1 MVWRPSTRPAQEPD
15 GDRTDR
21 AVLTDHARTTTAYVA
36 ARNLLID
43 QNTAAISTSFE
54 DAGIACMLI
63 KGPVIADWLY
73 RDDIR
78 LYGDS
83 DLLVLESDWGRAV
96 AILTE
101 LGYGEAPG
109 TLAHPRMTD
118 TAARSFVRG
127 LAYVDL
133 HRTIEGLDAPP
144 GMVWDALHAGAE
156 RQEVGGR
163 EMVVPGRAARLM
175 HLALHAAH
183 HGGEAKSC
191 EDLRR
196 GVLAEDEDAW
206 REAAA
211 LAARLGGSAAFG
223 AGLRNVPE
231 SAALARRL
239 GVADTGSV
247 LFDLRAAG
255 VPTAEGLHE
264 LLNPGH
270 TAAERWT
277 MIRAELFPQ
286 PSFMRWW
293 TPLARRGGAGL
304 LASYPMRWGW
314 LVLRVPGG
322 LLTLRRVRRR
332 RADGRPAPRDV

>member
-1 MVWRPSTRPAQEPD
+1 MWAMVTGAP
-15 GDRTDR
+15 R
-21 AVLTDHARTTTAYVA
+21 AASAYVA

-43 QNTAAISTSFE
+43 GTTADISGRFDE
-54 DAGIACMLI
+54 AGIECILV
-63 KGPVIADWLY
+63 KGPVITEWLY
-73 RDDIR
+73 RDDVR

-83 DLLVLESDWGRAV
+83 DLLVRESDWAPAVEILGALGFRA
-96 AILTE
+96 
-101 LGYGEAPG
+101 APG

-118 TAARSFVRG
+118 TAATSYFRG

-133 HRTIEGLDAPP
+133 HRTVDGLDAPP
-144 GMVWDALHAGAE
+144 PVVWEALRAGAGH
-156 RQEVGGR
+156 QVVGGR
-163 EMVVPGRAARLM
+163 EVLVPGRPARLM

-183 HGGEAKSC
+183 HGGEAKSG

-223 AGLRNVPE
+223 SGLRTVPE
-231 SAALARRL
+231 SAGLARRL
-239 GVADTGSV
+239 GVADAGSV

>member
-1 MVWRPSTRPAQEPD
+1 MVTGQTRA
-15 GDRTDR
+15 
-21 AVLTDHARTTTAYVA
+21 ATAYVA

-43 QNTAAISTSFE
+43 QSTADIGARLE
-54 DAGIACMLI
+54 EAGIDCILV
-63 KGPVIADWLY
+63 KGPVIAEWLY
-73 RDDIR
+73 RDDVR

-83 DLLVLESDWGRAV
+83 DLIVRESDWRGAV

-101 LGYGEAPG
+101 LGYREAPG
-109 TLAHPRMTD
+109 TLEHPRMTD

-144 GMVWDALHAGAE
+144 GVVWEALRAGAE
-156 RQEVGGR
+156 SQEVGGR

-196 GVLAEDEDAW
+196 GVLAEDEEAW

-223 AGLRNVPE
+223 SGLRNVPE

-239 GVADTGSV
+239 GVADAGSV
-247 LFDLRAAG
+247 LFDLRAAR

-264 LLNPGH
+264 LLSPGH
-270 TAAERWT
+270 TAAERLSI
-277 MIRAELFPQ
+277 IRAELFPQ

-293 TPLARRGGAGL
+293 TPLARRGSAGL
-304 LASYPMRWGW
+304 VASYPMRWGW
-314 LVLRVPGG
+314 LALRVPGG
-322 LLTLRRVRRR
+322 LVTLRRAQHRRR
-332 RADGRPAPRDV
+332 DEGPPTRREC